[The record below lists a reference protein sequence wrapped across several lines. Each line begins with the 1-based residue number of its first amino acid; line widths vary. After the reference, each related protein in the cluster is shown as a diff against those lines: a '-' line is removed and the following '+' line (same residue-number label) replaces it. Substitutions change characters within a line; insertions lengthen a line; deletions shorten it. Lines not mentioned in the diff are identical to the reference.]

1 MRLPAGALLL
11 TGACALAM
19 GTACSMRIF
28 AINRLGDA
36 LAESGATYASDN
48 DPTLV
53 REALPFALKL
63 IESLLDQSPRHHG
76 LLLAAAGGFTQY
88 TYAFVQEEADETE
101 DDDLAA
107 AAALR
112 ERARKLYL
120 RARDYGLRG
129 LQVRHDGLAE
139 ALRSGSAAAVAAAA
153 QAEREDVP
161 LLYWTAAAWGGAIAM
176 KKDDPELLADLPV
189 VEALMKRGLALDPA
203 FDHGAIHEFLI
214 AFEGSRSEAMGGS
227 IERARAHFR
236 EALRLSGGQRAAPLV
251 DLAETVAVRLQ
262 DRAEFEDLLKRALA
276 IDADARP
283 EWRLANLSMQRRAR
297 WLLARADQLFVTQ
310 DPVGA
315 KGARLDVG
323 SGR

>member
-11 TGACALAM
+11 TGACALAA
-19 GTACSMRIF
+19 GTACSMRTF
-28 AINRLGDA
+28 AINRLGNA

-63 IESLLDQSPRHHG
+63 IESLLDQSPRHPG
-76 LLLAAAGGFTQY
+76 LLRAAAGGFTQY

-107 AAALR
+107 ASLLR

-139 ALRSGSAAAVAAAA
+139 ALRSGTTAAVA

-189 VEALMKRGLALDPA
+189 VEALIKRGLALDPA

-315 KGARLDVG
+315 LGALLEVG